1 MEEQDRKLLARR
13 QEIEIKLIERAWKD
27 EAFREALIRD
37 PKGTLAREF
46 SAEFPEQVEIEVVAE
61 TDRKKYLVIPQPVSG
76 ELSEEEL
83 EQVAGGVLEIDAFL
97 KGPSEWGIRMLY
109 GGGSAKKK
117 L

>member
-1 MEEQDRKLLARR
+1 MEEQGKKLLARR

-46 SAEFPEQVEIEVVAE
+46 SAEFPDQVEIEVVTE

-76 ELSEEEL
+76 ELSGEEL
-83 EQVAGGVLEIDAFL
+83 GQVAGGIMAGESAPPV
-97 KGPSEWGIRMLY
+97 R
-109 GGGSAKKK
+109 GSADWLGLGGWHRPGKG
-117 L
+117 

>member
-1 MEEQDRKLLARR
+1 MEEHDKKLLERR

-46 SAEFPEQVEIEVVAE
+46 HAEFPEQVEIEVVAE

-76 ELSEEEL
+76 DLSEEEL
-83 EQVAGGVLEIDAFL
+83 EQVAGGTRA
-97 KGPSEWGIRMLY
+97 
-109 GGGSAKKK
+109 GSVWSGFRTWSGSSSGKNKF
-117 L
+117 